1 MIPRRLLKA
10 LCVDKRRCA
19 TITVSLLFLAI
30 FAPLKSYILQW
41 LLDASGKREAI
52 VYLLLG
58 VAITLC
64 SHLFEVT
71 ARMNFARISCEG
83 IRIIRN
89 GLAEVFSYQSL
100 ADWNHTDS
108 GSYVSLLTNDLTA
121 VQNDA
126 FQSLFDLVM
135 WGTIGLVALVMLA
148 VINPLIMLMAVA
160 MSFVPL
166 LVPKMMAKRLTFA
179 RGVLAK
185 SNAAYTGKVGE
196 FTRNFE
202 TISLLGVQGYF
213 LKKHNKEATDNSQAS
228 YQLQRG
234 MALSQVLTSFIIW
247 LPQLLVLFVGVILVS
262 AEKVSITSLIT
273 AYQLTNFI
281 LVPMRTVTN
290 SYTKVKSVQPIC
302 RRIEE
307 ELSRTLRANGNK
319 TIDSLQ
325 QVDLQV
331 SAFTYPGAKNPALKD
346 ISLTIHPGEK
356 IAVIGPSGSGK
367 STLLRLLLRYY
378 DVRDGEILING
389 LDIARIDDSFS
400 KVVAAVPQKCSIFQD
415 TIRNNITYGEEYT
428 DVEIDRAVRVSGLS
442 DVIATLPEG
451 LDTVLYEDGRNLS
464 GGEAQRLSIA
474 RALIRKCSLLL
485 VDEAT
490 SNLDIKNKQA
500 IMEGLLSLDCA
511 VLVITHDVFGS
522 YMQRFDLV
530 YLLKDGEVEACG
542 RFDDVR
548 REYGDL
554 QTLIK
559 REEG

>member
-1 MIPRRLLKA
+1 MIPWRLLRT
-10 LCVDKRRCA
+10 LCVHKRHCA
-19 TITVSLLFLAI
+19 TIAVSLLILAI

-64 SHLFEVT
+64 SHLFELI
-71 ARMNFARISCEG
+71 ARMNFARICSEG
-83 IRIIRN
+83 VRIIRN
-89 GLAEVFSYQSL
+89 GLVEVFSYQPL
-100 ADWNHTDS
+100 ADWNQTDS

-135 WGTIGLVALVMLA
+135 WSTIGLVALVMLA

-166 LVPKMMAKRLTFA
+166 FVPKMTAKRLTFD
-179 RGVLAK
+179 RGVLSK

-213 LKKHNKEATDNSQAS
+213 LKKHNKEAADNSQAS

-262 AEKVSITSLIT
+262 AEKISITSLIT
-273 AYQLTNFI
+273 AYQLTSFI

-290 SYTKVKSVQPIC
+290 SYTKIESAQPIC
-302 RRIEE
+302 RKIEE
-307 ELSRTLRANGNK
+307 ELSRTLRANGNE

-325 QVDLQV
+325 QVDLRV
-331 SAFTYPGAKNPALKD
+331 SAFTYPGAKSPALKD
-346 ISLTIHPGEK
+346 ISLTIHQGEK
-356 IAVIGPSGSGK
+356 IAVIGHSGSGK

-378 DVRDGEILING
+378 DVQDGEILING

-400 KVVAAVPQKCSIFQD
+400 KVVAAIPQKCSIFQD
-415 TIRNNITYGEEYT
+415 TIRNNITFGEEYT
-428 DVEIDRAVRVSGLS
+428 DAEIDRSVRMSGLS
-442 DVIATLPEG
+442 DVIAILPEG
-451 LDTVLYEDGRNLS
+451 LDTMLYEDGRNLS
-464 GGEAQRLSIA
+464 GGEAQRLAIA

-500 IMEGLLSLDCA
+500 IMESLLSLDCA

-522 YMQRFDLV
+522 YMQRFDSV
-530 YLLKDGEVEACG
+530 YLLKDGEVKACG

-548 REYGDL
+548 CEYGDL

-559 REEG
+559 NTD

>member
-1 MIPRRLLKA
+1 MIPRRLLKT
-10 LCVDKRRCA
+10 LCVHKRRCA
-19 TITVSLLFLAI
+19 TIAVSLLILAI

-41 LLDASGKREAI
+41 LLDASGKHEAI
-52 VYLLLG
+52 AYLVLG

-64 SHLFEVT
+64 SHLFELT
-71 ARMNFARISCEG
+71 ARMNFARASSEAV
-83 IRIIRN
+83 RIIRN
-89 GLAEVFSYQSL
+89 DLAKVFSYRSL
-100 ADWNHTDS
+100 ADWNQTDS

-135 WGTIGLVALVMLA
+135 WGIIGLVALVMLA
-148 VINPLIMLMAVA
+148 VINPFIMLMAVA

-166 LVPKMMAKRLTFA
+166 FVPKMTVKRLTFD
-179 RGVLAK
+179 RGVLSK

-196 FTRNFE
+196 FTRNFD

-213 LKKHNKEATDNSQAS
+213 LKNHNEEARDNSQAS

-262 AEKVSITSLIT
+262 AKKISLTSLIT
-273 AYQLTNFI
+273 AYQLTSFI

-290 SYTKVKSVQPIC
+290 SYTKIKSVQPIC
-302 RRIEE
+302 GKIEE
-307 ELSRTLRANGNK
+307 ELSRFLRTNGNK

-325 QVDLQV
+325 QVELQI
-331 SAFTYPGAKNPALKD
+331 SAFTYPGANNPALKD
-346 ISLTIHPGEK
+346 ISLVIRRGEK
-356 IAVIGPSGSGK
+356 IAVIGHSGSGK
-367 STLLRLLLRYY
+367 STLFKLLLRYY
-378 DVRDGEILING
+378 DVQDGEILING
-389 LDIARIDDSFS
+389 LDIAQIDDSFS
-400 KVVAAVPQKCSIFQD
+400 QTVAAIPQKCSIFQD
-415 TIRNNITYGEEYT
+415 TVRNNITFGEEYT
-428 DVEIDRAVRVSGLS
+428 DAEIDRSVRMSGLS
-442 DVIATLPEG
+442 DVIAILPEG

-464 GGEAQRLSIA
+464 GGEAQRLAIA

-500 IMEGLLSLDCA
+500 IMESLLSLDCA

-522 YMQRFDLV
+522 YMQEFDSV
-530 YLLKDGEVEACG
+530 YALKDGEMKAHG
-542 RFDDVR
+542 RFSDTR
-548 REYGDL
+548 NEHGEFL
-554 QTLIK
+554 TFIK
-559 REEG
+559 NEEG